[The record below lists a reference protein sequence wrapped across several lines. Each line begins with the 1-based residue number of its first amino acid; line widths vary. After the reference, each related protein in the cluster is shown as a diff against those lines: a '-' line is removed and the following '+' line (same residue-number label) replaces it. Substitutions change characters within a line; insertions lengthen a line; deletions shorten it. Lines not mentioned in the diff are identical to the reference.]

1 MNLIRVACIAAA
13 LCLLSL
19 PGPAQSDP
27 SAGRNAAQ
35 SSLIGQGD
43 VLEITVFDTP
53 ELDTRVRVSDDGSI
67 DMALVGNIHVAGQL
81 PQDAAQVISKKLQET
96 NMVKSPAV
104 NVFVSEFA
112 FNRVS
117 VLGEVKS
124 PATFA
129 VVGQMRLLDVVSQ
142 AGGLLPSAS
151 GLVTIAH
158 RDAPDRPKTFV
169 LSDQSQSATM
179 DNPPILPGDTV
190 IAQKAGIVYILG
202 GVVRPGGFVIE
213 LNQKL
218 SLLRA
223 MALAEGPAPGAV
235 LRKAVLLR
243 TVDNQRQEIPV
254 DLKALL
260 HRQANDL
267 QLQHDD
273 ILYVPVNHARAGFR
287 EGFASITSAAAYAA
301 VYRF

>member
-1 MNLIRVACIAAA
+1 MNLIRVASIGAA

-19 PGPAQSDP
+19 PGLAQSDRR
-27 SAGRNAAQ
+27 AMANAAQ
-35 SSLIGQGD
+35 SSLIGPGD

-53 ELDTRVRVSDDGSI
+53 ELETRARVSDDGSI
-67 DMALVGNIHVAGQL
+67 DMALVGNIRVSGQL
-81 PQDAAQVISKKLQET
+81 PQVAAQVISKKLQET
-96 NMVKSPAV
+96 NMVKNPTV

-112 FNRVS
+112 YNRVS

-124 PATFA
+124 PATFP

-151 GLVTIAH
+151 GLVTITH
-158 RDAPDRPKTFV
+158 RDAPDRPETFG
-169 LSDQSQSATM
+169 LNDQSQAVTLH
-179 DNPPILPGDTV
+179 NPPILPGDTV
-190 IAQKAGIVYILG
+190 IAKKAGIVYIVG
-202 GVVRPGGFVIE
+202 AVVHPGGFVIE

-243 TVDNQRQEIPV
+243 TVDDQRQEIPV

-267 QLQHDD
+267 QLQPDD
-273 ILYVPVNHARAGFR
+273 ILYVPVSGARAGFR
-287 EGFASITSAAAYAA
+287 EGLGAITSAAAYAA